1 MSWFVLSIFSIVALA
16 AAELSQQH
24 LFSSQKTIGE
34 RTSTTLTFLVEVGC
48 AFLFLIG
55 SGNLINT
62 FNVFSWSIFPFVF
75 SVSLLASIGM
85 VFYLRSFQV
94 KSISLSAIF
103 VSLSVIVSTTL
114 GIVFFHES
122 TSPVK
127 FLGIILILLGVISLN
142 IKNITLEKNHYFG
155 LLAGIFFGTA
165 YTIDKLVLQSIH
177 PSVYMFWSF
186 LILILI
192 TFFIDPWRVLR
203 ELKSAKLPD
212 LKFVAYSGVAYFI
225 YNLATYFAY
234 IHGGEV
240 GKVDAIN
247 NTQIFLIILVEFF
260 ILKQKQGIFRKLLA
274 ACLAFAGVLILGYL

>member
-1 MSWFVLSIFSIVALA
+1 
-16 AAELSQQH
+16 
-24 LFSSQKTIGE
+24 
-34 RTSTTLTFLVEVGC
+34 
-48 AFLFLIG
+48 
-55 SGNLINT
+55 
-62 FNVFSWSIFPFVF
+62 
-75 SVSLLASIGM
+75 
-85 VFYLRSFQV
+85 
-94 KSISLSAIF
+94 
-103 VSLSVIVSTTL
+103 
-114 GIVFFHES
+114 
-122 TSPVK
+122 
-127 FLGIILILLGVISLN
+127 
-142 IKNITLEKNHYFG
+142 
-155 LLAGIFFGTA
+155 
-165 YTIDKLVLQSIH
+165 
-177 PSVYMFWSF
+177 MFWSF